1 VKRQTH
7 YGGSS
12 LRIEAYFQQV
22 RNVIETSNV
31 LILRYDNTGHHRK
44 LNLSTFPHHKHEG
57 SENNVVSSSAPVL
70 AAYML
75 VVWKVLQLSVM
86 WCIVPS
92 DL

>member
-1 VKRQTH
+1 MKRQTH

-70 AAYML
+70 ADVLDEIEDL
-75 VVWKVLQLSVM
+75 VQL
-86 WCIVPS
+86 P
-92 DL
+92 